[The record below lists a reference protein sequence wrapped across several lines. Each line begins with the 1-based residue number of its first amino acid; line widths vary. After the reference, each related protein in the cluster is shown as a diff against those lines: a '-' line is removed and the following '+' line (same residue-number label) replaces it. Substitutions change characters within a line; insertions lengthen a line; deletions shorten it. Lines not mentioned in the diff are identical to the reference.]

1 MTSNVAMIGDQTYS
15 LKQKVAK
22 ALNMITK
29 TANSQKGNDA
39 KFTVLVSTR
48 SLSSNDGN
56 IDDSS
61 CCEFQLLEEVL
72 QQVL

>member
-1 MTSNVAMIGDQTYS
+1 MIGDQTYS

-29 TANSQKGNDA
+29 TENSQKGNEADNIT

-48 SLSSNDGN
+48 SPQPKSNDGN
-56 IDDSS
+56 VDDSS
-61 CCEFQLLEEVL
+61 CCEFQLEEVYIL
-72 QQVL
+72 L